1 MSDVP
6 EQTYSP
12 CTTCDTT
19 LLPDKHHI
27 YASDAVTDGD
37 VTKEARVNYEQ
48 IIRKAMRSAGHDN
61 DDKGPDWRTMSVMA
75 TVRVIVDHKETL
87 EGAVLQEDVLPIFVY
102 VRHGSDVKDDQ
113 LDKDLTE
120 YEVRPV
126 RLVSIRTDNKTYR
139 FRLLKVELMKC

>member
-19 LLPDKHHI
+19 LLL
-27 YASDAVTDGD
+27 ASDAVTDGD

-48 IIRKAMRSAGHDN
+48 IIREAMRSAGRDN
-61 DDKGPDWRTMSVMA
+61 DDKGLDWRTMSVMA
-75 TVRVIVDHKETL
+75 TVRVIVNHKGTL
-87 EGAVLQEDVLPIFVY
+87 EGAVLQEDVRPISVY

-126 RLVSIRTDNKTYR
+126 RLVNFCTDKNTYR
-139 FRLLKVELMKC
+139 RWE